1 MTQHTFEA
9 KNDLE
14 QKLLAAMSGGLP
26 SDEFMRELMA
36 AQVFMP
42 VQDEKESGI
51 KGFQRTTRATPLV
64 IADDV
69 GGNALVVFTSP
80 ERAKD
85 FLTDYPGYGG
95 GLLTEFTWILERM
108 EPGFSIVLNP
118 GLEAG
123 IDVEPDIVAQ
133 MLELMAAEAA
143 KN

>member
-14 QKLLAAMSGGLP
+14 QKLLAAMSGELS

-42 VQDEKESGI
+42 VQDDKESGI
-51 KGFQRTTRATPLV
+51 KGFQHTTHATPLV
-64 IADDV
+64 IEDED
-69 GGNALVVFTSP
+69 GGKVLVVFTSP

-85 FLTDYPGYGG
+85 VMGDYPGYGG

-123 IDVEPDIVAQ
+123 IDVAPEIITR